1 LLPNLV
7 EETFCRGRNLP
18 WLVPRCGSNILQAE
32 FINTSGVAFAIW
44 SEVLAKNVPRI
55 ILHNR
60 SMENDGSSGLKEKSL
75 DEVRVLGLLIRYPK
89 IFNSGRVNK
98 RSRLDDQM
106 LINSSP
112 SLAPCG
118 APNRNITLH

>member
-1 LLPNLV
+1 MLPNLV
-7 EETFCRGRNLP
+7 EETFYLGRNLP
-18 WLVPRCGSNILQAE
+18 WLVPRCGLNILQAE
-32 FINTSGVAFAIW
+32 FISTFGIAFAIW

-60 SMENDGSSGLKEKSL
+60 SMENDGSSGLKEMSL
-75 DEVRVLGLLIRYPK
+75 DEVRVPVLLIRYPE

-106 LINSSP
+106 IINSSP

-118 APNRNITLH
+118 APNRNITMR